1 MTELTRQ
8 RRSTVSASIL
18 LLRPGSVAA
27 SAGICLIGAYLA
39 RPIATGLLVPGMVA
53 VGAAVACS
61 NVFNDISDLE
71 ADRINVPQRP
81 LPSQA
86 VSIPVA
92 WGLCVGLV
100 LIALAGGLL
109 VSRPHGVWVGLVL
122 ALSFGYSLG
131 LKSVLVLG
139 GLVVGALLG
148 NALMF
153 GASLGSGL
161 TSAVIL
167 GSLEIAL
174 FTFGREAL
182 KGVRDIEGD
191 RSVGVSTIANSTG
204 PAAAIGTFVAACL
217 GVTALA
223 AMARSWPHL
232 AVMGLLVTLP
242 GVAIGLRSLSSGD
255 NEPVRDAIR
264 QSSWLW
270 ATGLLGVAVLGV

>member
-8 RRSTVSASIL
+8 RRSTVSASIR
-18 LLRPGSVAA
+18 LLRPASVAA
-27 SAGICLIGAYLA
+27 SAGVCLVGAYLA
-39 RPIATGLLVPGMVA
+39 RPVATGSLVPGMLA
-53 VGAAVACS
+53 VGAAVAGS

-71 ADRINVPQRP
+71 ADRINVPERP

-86 VSIPVA
+86 VSVPVA
-92 WGLCVGLV
+92 WSLCVGLV

-109 VSRPHGVWVGLVL
+109 VSRPHGAWVGLVL

-131 LKSVLVLG
+131 LKSVLILG

-148 NALMF
+148 NALTF
-153 GASLGSGL
+153 GASLGS
-161 TSAVIL
+161 SPSSEVIL

-174 FTFGREAL
+174 FTFGREAM

-191 RSVGVSTIANSTG
+191 RSVGVSSIANSTG
-204 PAAAIGTFVAACL
+204 PGAAIGTFVGACL

-223 AMARSWPHL
+223 AMAKSWAHL

-242 GVAIGLRSLSSGD
+242 GVAIGLRCLSSGD
-255 NEPVRDAIR
+255 NESVRDAIR
-264 QSSWLW
+264 KSSWLW
-270 ATGLLGVAVLGV
+270 VPGLLGVAVLGV